1 MELTFVNIGICEQSA
16 ELFVQSARK
25 GYDSK
30 DFIEKLMNS
39 QTAIYL
45 YDKSDTQMWLGYNY
59 ILETLEAEVTI
70 QKGKTYPEDLM
81 SWIGYLFACWNIT
94 YADDYP
100 KDMLRQASVDTL
112 VLAYQGLHVL
122 TFEDAIMELK
132 NIYKENEKL
141 REHVANQ

>member
-81 SWIGYLFACWNIT
+81 SWIGYLFAC
-94 YADDYP
+94 
-100 KDMLRQASVDTL
+100 
-112 VLAYQGLHVL
+112 
-122 TFEDAIMELK
+122 
-132 NIYKENEKL
+132 
-141 REHVANQ
+141 